1 MKVLYLNVSVLM
13 HWEVPDDFDEDD
25 AQAKVDDFLE
35 ENQLTDIC
43 NDVEWDLLPGRVSDA
58 V

>member
-25 AQAKVDDFLE
+25 AQAKVHDFLE

-43 NDVEWDLLPGRVSDA
+43 NDVEWDLLPRRVSDA
-58 V
+58 